1 MSTNDPWERR
11 ERERE
16 RWRSKSARSAGTP
29 SVLIPRFSS
38 RVLWICSLVAIHLIG
53 DIPAVSQTLR
63 TTTLCLGFVGWVTF
77 LGFNWPTASRN
88 RTVSVAVLAALGCLL
103 GWVTFRSFGTGFP
116 MQAFGGWLRW
126 MSAGAALSAGLFCS
140 GTRSERMMVLTGV
153 GGIAIFI
160 AGIDLSRYGVSGDT
174 LRGTAFHAS
183 SLSLFGTHEA
193 IGTLLGFLLPVS
205 VAFAVHRGASGVQKT
220 LVVGAT
226 LIIALAWAFARC
238 RAGWMGG
245 ICGCVVVGA
254 LAALSGRRHG
264 VISDQPML
272 QRIIGSVWLWL
283 IAGGGIVLSSS
294 GLWNS
299 LTSRAGGM
307 VAWWELGS
315 VAARS
320 SLWTAAYRMITD
332 FPVTGWGTAGY
343 LTRQGLYSH
352 QGEAPWQ
359 VKMTGGTLANN
370 AHSFPLQFT
379 VDFGIPAFL
388 LLLLFLAWLWGTAAK
403 RALMLHPAA
412 TLMPRAACGL
422 LAAVC
427 VSALASPAYELS
439 SVLIWVAVLGGTLLG
454 ADDSGEA
461 PRQTYLPTGI
471 VFLLMSVPAV
481 IIFPL
486 LRPKSMPHSLSL
498 AILKHP
504 KGVGDVAAVK
514 ALSTSSGKVDS
525 SFPGTEFLV
534 PELAVIDRQG
544 RIIRIEAVPATAVRW
559 TYNRRSNTQADAI
572 LEVTIPPVAI
582 KPGEGLELGISSEL
596 AYVDGELRAAGVS
609 IPVLTHVGR

>member
-16 RWRSKSARSAGTP
+16 RWRTKSARSAGTTA
-29 SVLIPRFSS
+29 VLVPRFSS
-38 RVLWICSLVAIHLIG
+38 RVLWICSLIALHLIG
-53 DIPAVSQTLR
+53 DIPAVTQTLR
-63 TTTLCLGFVGWVTF
+63 TAALCLGFVGWVTF
-77 LGFNWPTASRN
+77 LSFNWPTASRS
-88 RTVSVAVLAALGCLL
+88 RSASIVLLAAIGCLL
-103 GWVTFRSFGTGFP
+103 GWVTYRSFGTGFP

-126 MSAGAALSAGLFCS
+126 MSASAALIAGLFCS

-153 GGIAIFI
+153 GGIAIFV

-193 IGTLLGFLLPVS
+193 IGTLLGFLLPIT
-205 VAFAVHRGASGVQKT
+205 VAFAVHRGAPPIQKT
-220 LVVGAT
+220 LAVGAT
-226 LIIALAWAFARC
+226 LVIALAWAFARC
-238 RAGWMGG
+238 RAGWLGG
-245 ICGCVVVGA
+245 IYGCVVIAV
-254 LAALSGRRHG
+254 LSALSARRHD
-264 VISDQPML
+264 VVDDQPLL
-272 QRIIGSVWLWL
+272 QRIVGSVWLW
-283 IAGGGIVLSSS
+283 IIVGGGIVLSSS

-320 SLWTAAYRMITD
+320 SLWTTAYRMIAD
-332 FPVTGWGTAGY
+332 FPAIGWGTGGY

-352 QGEAPWQ
+352 LGEAPWQ

-388 LLLLFLAWLWGTAAK
+388 LLLLFLSWLWSEAAK
-403 RALMLHPAA
+403 RAVMLHPD
-412 TLMPRAACGL
+412 TTVMSRAACGL
-422 LAAVC
+422 LAAVS

-439 SVLIWVAVLGGTLLG
+439 SVLIWVALLGGTLLG
-454 ADDSGEA
+454 TDDSGE
-461 PRQTYLPTGI
+461 PRGNAYVLTGVI
-471 VFLLMSVPAV
+471 FLLLAIPSIV
-481 IIFPL
+481 IFPL
-486 LRPKSMPHSLSL
+486 LRPKSTSHSLSL
-498 AILKHP
+498 TVIKSA

-514 ALSTSSGKVDS
+514 ATSMSSGKVDS
-525 SFPGTEFLV
+525 SFPGTVFMV

-544 RIIRIEAVPATAVRW
+544 RVIRIEAVPPAAVRW

-572 LEVTIPPVAI
+572 LEVTIPEVDI

-596 AYVDGELRAAGVS
+596 AYVDGQRRTAGASV
-609 IPVLTHVGR
+609 PVITNARR

>member
-16 RWRSKSARSAGTP
+16 RWRTKSARSAGTTA
-29 SVLIPRFSS
+29 VLVPRFSS
-38 RVLWICSLVAIHLIG
+38 RVLWICSLIALHLIG
-53 DIPAVSQTLR
+53 DIPAVTQTLR
-63 TTTLCLGFVGWVTF
+63 TAALCLGFVGWVTF
-77 LGFNWPTASRN
+77 LGFNWPTASRS
-88 RTVSVAVLAALGCLL
+88 RSASIVLLAAMGCLL
-103 GWVTFRSFGTGFP
+103 GWVTYRSFGTGFP

-126 MSAGAALSAGLFCS
+126 MSAAAALIAGLFCS
-140 GTRSERMMVLTGV
+140 GTRSERMMILTGV
-153 GGIAIFI
+153 GGIAIFV

-193 IGTLLGFLLPVS
+193 IGTLLGFLLPIT
-205 VAFAVHRGASGVQKT
+205 VAFAVHRGAPPLQKT
-220 LVVGAT
+220 LAVGAT
-226 LIIALAWAFARC
+226 LVIALAWAFARC
-238 RAGWMGG
+238 RAGWLGG
-245 ICGCVVVGA
+245 ITGCVVI
-254 LAALSGRRHG
+254 AALSALSSRRHG
-264 VISDQPML
+264 VADDQPLL
-272 QRIIGSVWLWL
+272 QRIVGSVWLWL
-283 IAGGGIVLSSS
+283 IVGGGIVLSSS

-320 SLWTAAYRMITD
+320 SLWTTAYRMIAD
-332 FPVTGWGTAGY
+332 FPATGWGTGGY
-343 LTRQGLYSH
+343 LTRQGIYSH
-352 QGEAPWQ
+352 LGEAPWQ

-388 LLLLFLAWLWGTAAK
+388 LLLLFLSWLWSEAAK
-403 RALMLHPAA
+403 RAVMLHPD
-412 TLMPRAACGL
+412 TTVMSRAACGL
-422 LAAVC
+422 LAAVS

-439 SVLIWVAVLGGTLLG
+439 SVLIWVALLGGTLLG
-454 ADDSGEA
+454 TDDSGE
-461 PRQTYLPTGI
+461 PRGNAYVSTGVI
-471 VFLLMSVPAV
+471 FLLLAIPSIV
-481 IIFPL
+481 IFPL
-486 LRPKSMPHSLSL
+486 LRPKSTSHSLSL
-498 AILKHP
+498 TVIKSA

-514 ALSTSSGKVDS
+514 ATSMSSGKVDS
-525 SFPGTEFLV
+525 SFPGTVFMV

-544 RIIRIEAVPATAVRW
+544 RVVRIEAVPPAAVRW

-572 LEVTIPPVAI
+572 LEVTIPEVDI

-596 AYVDGELRAAGVS
+596 GYVDGQRRTV
-609 IPVLTHVGR
+609 THQGR

>member
-16 RWRSKSARSAGTP
+16 RWRTKSARSAGTTA
-29 SVLIPRFSS
+29 VLVPRFSS
-38 RVLWICSLVAIHLIG
+38 RVLWICSLIALHLIG
-53 DIPAVSQTLR
+53 DIPAVTQTLR
-63 TTTLCLGFVGWVTF
+63 TAALCLGFVGWVTF
-77 LGFNWPTASRN
+77 LSFNWPTASRS
-88 RTVSVAVLAALGCLL
+88 RSASIVLLAAIGCLL
-103 GWVTFRSFGTGFP
+103 GWVTYRSFGTGFP

-126 MSAGAALSAGLFCS
+126 MSASAALIAGLFCS

-153 GGIAIFI
+153 GGIAIFV

-193 IGTLLGFLLPVS
+193 IGTLLGFLLPIT
-205 VAFAVHRGASGVQKT
+205 VAFAVHRGAPPLQKT
-220 LVVGAT
+220 LAVGAT
-226 LIIALAWAFARC
+226 LVIALAWAFARC
-238 RAGWMGG
+238 RAGWLGG
-245 ICGCVVVGA
+245 IYGCVVIAV
-254 LAALSGRRHG
+254 LSALSARRHD
-264 VISDQPML
+264 VVDDQPLL
-272 QRIIGSVWLWL
+272 QRIVGSVWLW
-283 IAGGGIVLSSS
+283 IIVGGGIVLSSS

-320 SLWTAAYRMITD
+320 SLWTTAYRMIAD
-332 FPVTGWGTAGY
+332 FPAIGWGTGGY

-352 QGEAPWQ
+352 LGEAPWQ

-388 LLLLFLAWLWGTAAK
+388 LLLLFLSWLWSEAAK
-403 RALMLHPAA
+403 RAVMLHPD
-412 TLMPRAACGL
+412 TTVMSRAACGL
-422 LAAVC
+422 LAAVS

-439 SVLIWVAVLGGTLLG
+439 SVLIWVALLGGTLLG
-454 ADDSGEA
+454 TDDSGE
-461 PRQTYLPTGI
+461 PRGNAYVSTGVI
-471 VFLLMSVPAV
+471 FLLLAIPSIV
-481 IIFPL
+481 IFPL
-486 LRPKSMPHSLSL
+486 LRPKSTSHSLSL
-498 AILKHP
+498 TVIKSA

-514 ALSTSSGKVDS
+514 ATSMSSGKVDS
-525 SFPGTEFLV
+525 SFPGTVFMV

-544 RIIRIEAVPATAVRW
+544 RVVRIEAVPPAAVRW

-572 LEVTIPPVAI
+572 LEVTIPEVDI

-596 AYVDGELRAAGVS
+596 AYVDGQRRTAGASV
-609 IPVLTHVGR
+609 PVITNARR

>member
-16 RWRSKSARSAGTP
+16 RWRTKSARSAGTTA
-29 SVLIPRFSS
+29 VLVPRFSS
-38 RVLWICSLVAIHLIG
+38 RVLWICSLIALHLIG
-53 DIPAVSQTLR
+53 DIPAVTQTLR
-63 TTTLCLGFVGWVTF
+63 TAALCLGFVGWVTF
-77 LGFNWPTASRN
+77 LSFNWPTASRS
-88 RTVSVAVLAALGCLL
+88 RSASIVLLAAIGCLL
-103 GWVTFRSFGTGFP
+103 GWVTYRSFGTGFP

-126 MSAGAALSAGLFCS
+126 MSASAALIAGLFCS
-140 GTRSERMMVLTGV
+140 GTRSERMMVLTCV
-153 GGIAIFI
+153 GGISIFV

-193 IGTLLGFLLPVS
+193 IGTLLGFLLPIT
-205 VAFAVHRGASGVQKT
+205 VAFAVHRGAPPLQKT
-220 LVVGAT
+220 LAVGAT
-226 LIIALAWAFARC
+226 LVIALAWAFARC
-238 RAGWMGG
+238 RAGWLGG
-245 ICGCVVVGA
+245 IYGCVVIAV
-254 LAALSGRRHG
+254 LSALSARRHD
-264 VISDQPML
+264 VVDDQPLL
-272 QRIIGSVWLWL
+272 QRIVGSVWLW
-283 IAGGGIVLSSS
+283 IIVGGGIVLSSS

-320 SLWTAAYRMITD
+320 SLWTTAYRMIAD
-332 FPVTGWGTAGY
+332 FPAIGWGTGGY

-352 QGEAPWQ
+352 LGEAPWQ

-388 LLLLFLAWLWGTAAK
+388 LLLLFLSWLWSEAAK
-403 RALMLHPAA
+403 RAVMLHPD
-412 TLMPRAACGL
+412 TTVMSRAACGL
-422 LAAVC
+422 LAAVS

-439 SVLIWVAVLGGTLLG
+439 SVLIWVALLGGTLLG
-454 ADDSGEA
+454 TDDSGE
-461 PRQTYLPTGI
+461 PRGNAYVLTGVI
-471 VFLLMSVPAV
+471 FLLLAIPSIV
-481 IIFPL
+481 IFPL
-486 LRPKSMPHSLSL
+486 LRPKSTSHSLSL
-498 AILKHP
+498 TVIKSA

-514 ALSTSSGKVDS
+514 ATSMSSGKVDS
-525 SFPGTEFLV
+525 SFPGTVFMV

-544 RIIRIEAVPATAVRW
+544 RVVRIEAVPPAAVRW

-572 LEVTIPPVAI
+572 LEVTIPEVDI

-596 AYVDGELRAAGVS
+596 AYVDGQRRTAGASV
-609 IPVLTHVGR
+609 PVITNARR

>member
-16 RWRSKSARSAGTP
+16 RWRTKSARSAGTTA
-29 SVLIPRFSS
+29 VLVPRFSS
-38 RVLWICSLVAIHLIG
+38 RVLWICSLIALHLIG
-53 DIPAVSQTLR
+53 DIPAVTQTLR
-63 TTTLCLGFVGWVTF
+63 TAALCLGFVGWVTF
-77 LGFNWPTASRN
+77 LGFNWPTASRS
-88 RTVSVAVLAALGCLL
+88 RSASIVLLAAMGCLL
-103 GWVTFRSFGTGFP
+103 GWVTYRSFGTGFP

-126 MSAGAALSAGLFCS
+126 MSAAAALIAGLFCS
-140 GTRSERMMVLTGV
+140 GTRSERMMILTGV
-153 GGIAIFI
+153 GGIAIFV

-193 IGTLLGFLLPVS
+193 IGTLLGFLLPIT
-205 VAFAVHRGASGVQKT
+205 VAFAVHRGAPPLQKT
-220 LVVGAT
+220 LAVGAT
-226 LIIALAWAFARC
+226 LVIALAWAFARC
-238 RAGWMGG
+238 RAGWLGG
-245 ICGCVVVGA
+245 ITGCVVIAV
-254 LAALSGRRHG
+254 LSALSARRHG
-264 VISDQPML
+264 VVDDQPLL
-272 QRIIGSVWLWL
+272 QRIVGSVWLW
-283 IAGGGIVLSSS
+283 IIVGGGIVLSSS

-320 SLWTAAYRMITD
+320 SLWTTAYRMIAD
-332 FPVTGWGTAGY
+332 FPAIGWGTGGY

-352 QGEAPWQ
+352 LGEAPWQ

-388 LLLLFLAWLWGTAAK
+388 LLLLFLSWLWSEATK
-403 RALMLHPAA
+403 RAVMLHPD
-412 TLMPRAACGL
+412 TTVMSRAACGL
-422 LAAVC
+422 LAAVS

-439 SVLIWVAVLGGTLLG
+439 SVLIWVALLGGTLLG
-454 ADDSGEA
+454 ADDSGE
-461 PRQTYLPTGI
+461 PRGNAYVSTGVI
-471 VFLLMSVPAV
+471 FLLLAIPSIV
-481 IIFPL
+481 IFPL
-486 LRPKSMPHSLSL
+486 LRPKSTSHSLSL
-498 AILKHP
+498 TVIKSA

-514 ALSTSSGKVDS
+514 ATSMSSGTVDS
-525 SFPGTEFLV
+525 SFPGTVFMV

-544 RIIRIEAVPATAVRW
+544 RVVRIEAVPPAAVRW

-572 LEVTIPPVAI
+572 LEVTIPEVEI

-596 AYVDGELRAAGVS
+596 GYVDGQRRTAGASV
-609 IPVLTHVGR
+609 PVVTQERR

>member
-16 RWRSKSARSAGTP
+16 RWRTKSARSAGTTA
-29 SVLIPRFSS
+29 VLVPRFSS
-38 RVLWICSLVAIHLIG
+38 RVLWICSLIALHLIG
-53 DIPAVSQTLR
+53 DIPAVTQTLR
-63 TTTLCLGFVGWVTF
+63 TAALCLGFVGWVTF
-77 LGFNWPTASRN
+77 LSFNWPTASRS
-88 RTVSVAVLAALGCLL
+88 RSASIVLLAAIGCLL
-103 GWVTFRSFGTGFP
+103 GWVTYRSFGTGFP

-126 MSAGAALSAGLFCS
+126 MSASAALIAGLFCS

-153 GGIAIFI
+153 GGIAIFV

-193 IGTLLGFLLPVS
+193 IGTLLGFLLPIT
-205 VAFAVHRGASGVQKT
+205 VAFAVHRGAPPLQKT
-220 LVVGAT
+220 LAVGAT
-226 LIIALAWAFARC
+226 LVIALAWAFARC
-238 RAGWMGG
+238 RAGWLGG
-245 ICGCVVVGA
+245 IYGCVVIAV
-254 LAALSGRRHG
+254 LSALSARRHD
-264 VISDQPML
+264 VVDDQPLL
-272 QRIIGSVWLWL
+272 QRIVGSVWLW
-283 IAGGGIVLSSS
+283 IIVGGGIVLSSS

-320 SLWTAAYRMITD
+320 SLWTTAYRMIAD
-332 FPVTGWGTAGY
+332 FPAIGWGTGGY

-352 QGEAPWQ
+352 LGEAPWQ

-388 LLLLFLAWLWGTAAK
+388 LLLLFLSWLWSEAAK
-403 RALMLHPAA
+403 RAVMLHPD
-412 TLMPRAACGL
+412 TTVMSRAACGL
-422 LAAVC
+422 LAAVS

-439 SVLIWVAVLGGTLLG
+439 SVLIWVALLGGTLVG
-454 ADDSGEA
+454 ADDSGE
-461 PRQTYLPTGI
+461 PRGNAYVSTGVI
-471 VFLLMSVPAV
+471 FLLLAIPSVV
-481 IIFPL
+481 IFPL
-486 LRPKSMPHSLSL
+486 LRPKSTSHSLSL
-498 AILKHP
+498 TVIKSA
-504 KGVGDVAAVK
+504 KGIGDVAAVK
-514 ALSTSSGKVDS
+514 ATSMSSGKVDS
-525 SFPGTEFLV
+525 SFPGTVFMV

-544 RIIRIEAVPATAVRW
+544 RVVRIEAVPPAAVRW

-572 LEVTIPPVAI
+572 LEVTIPEVEI

-596 AYVDGELRAAGVS
+596 GYVDGQRRTAGASV
-609 IPVLTHVGR
+609 PVITNARR

>member
-16 RWRSKSARSAGTP
+16 RWRTKSARSAGTP
-29 SVLIPRFSS
+29 AVLVPRFSS
-38 RVLWICSLVAIHLIG
+38 RVLWICSLIALHLIG
-53 DIPAVSQTLR
+53 DIPAVTQTLR
-63 TTTLCLGFVGWVTF
+63 TAALCLGFVGWVTF
-77 LGFNWPTASRN
+77 LGFNWTTASRR
-88 RTVSVAVLAALGCLL
+88 RTASIVLLAAIGSLL
-103 GWVTFRSFGTGFP
+103 GWVTYRSFGTGFP

-126 MSAGAALSAGLFCS
+126 MSAAAALIAGLFCS

-153 GGIAIFI
+153 GGIAIVV

-193 IGTLLGFLLPVS
+193 IGTLLGFLLPIT
-205 VAFAVHRGASGVQKT
+205 VAFAVHHGAPALQKT
-220 LVVGAT
+220 LAVGAT
-226 LIIALAWAFARC
+226 LVIALAWAFARC
-238 RAGWMGG
+238 RAGWLGG
-245 ICGCVVVGA
+245 ITGCVV
-254 LAALSGRRHG
+254 LAALSALSARRHG
-264 VISDQPML
+264 VVDDQPLL
-272 QRIIGSVWLWL
+272 QRIVGSVWLWL
-283 IAGGGIVLSSS
+283 IVGGGIVLSSS

-320 SLWTAAYRMITD
+320 SLWTTAYRMIAD
-332 FPVTGWGTAGY
+332 FPAIGWGTGGY

-352 QGEAPWQ
+352 LGEAPWQ

-388 LLLLFLAWLWGTAAK
+388 LLLLLLSWLWSEAAK
-403 RALMLHPAA
+403 RAVMLHPD
-412 TLMPRAACGL
+412 TTVMSRAACGL
-422 LAAVC
+422 LAAVS

-439 SVLIWVAVLGGTLLG
+439 SVLIWVALLGGTLLG
-454 ADDSGEA
+454 ADDSGEPHGNA
-461 PRQTYLPTGI
+461 YVSTGGI
-471 VFLLMSVPAV
+471 FLLLAIPSIV
-481 IIFPL
+481 IFPL
-486 LRPKSMPHSLSL
+486 LRPISTSHSLSL
-498 AILKHP
+498 TVIKSA

-514 ALSTSSGKVDS
+514 AISMSSGKVDS
-525 SFPGTEFLV
+525 SFPGTVFLV

-544 RIIRIEAVPATAVRW
+544 RVVRIEAVPPAAVRW

-572 LEVTIPPVAI
+572 LEVTIPQVDI

-596 AYVDGELRAAGVS
+596 GYVDGQRRTAGSSV
-609 IPVLTHVGR
+609 PVITNARR

>member
-16 RWRSKSARSAGTP
+16 RWRTKSARSAGTTA
-29 SVLIPRFSS
+29 VLVPRFSS
-38 RVLWICSLVAIHLIG
+38 RVLWICSLIALHLIG
-53 DIPAVSQTLR
+53 DIPAVTQTLR
-63 TTTLCLGFVGWVTF
+63 TAALCLGFVGWVTF
-77 LGFNWPTASRN
+77 LGFNWPTASRS
-88 RTVSVAVLAALGCLL
+88 RSASIVLLAAMGCLL
-103 GWVTFRSFGTGFP
+103 GWVTYRSFGTGFP

-126 MSAGAALSAGLFCS
+126 MSAAAALIAGLFCS

-153 GGIAIFI
+153 GGIAIFV

-193 IGTLLGFLLPVS
+193 IGTLLGFLLPIT
-205 VAFAVHRGASGVQKT
+205 VAFAVHRGAPPLQKT
-220 LVVGAT
+220 LAVGAT
-226 LIIALAWAFARC
+226 LVIALAWAFARC
-238 RAGWMGG
+238 RAGWLGG
-245 ICGCVVVGA
+245 ITGCVVIA
-254 LAALSGRRHG
+254 SLSALSARRHG
-264 VISDQPML
+264 VVDDQPLL
-272 QRIIGSVWLWL
+272 QRIVGSVWLW
-283 IAGGGIVLSSS
+283 IIVGGGIVLSSS

-320 SLWTAAYRMITD
+320 SLWTTAYRMIAD
-332 FPVTGWGTAGY
+332 FPATGWGTGGY

-352 QGEAPWQ
+352 LGEAPWQ

-388 LLLLFLAWLWGTAAK
+388 LLLLFLSWLWSEATK
-403 RALMLHPAA
+403 RAMMLHPD
-412 TLMPRAACGL
+412 TTVMSRAACGL
-422 LAAVC
+422 LAAVY

-439 SVLIWVAVLGGTLLG
+439 SVLIWVALLGGTLLG
-454 ADDSGEA
+454 ADDSGE
-461 PRQTYLPTGI
+461 PRGNAYVSTGVI
-471 VFLLMSVPAV
+471 FLLLAIPSIV
-481 IIFPL
+481 IFPL
-486 LRPKSMPHSLSL
+486 LRPKSTSHSLSL
-498 AILKHP
+498 TVIKSA

-514 ALSTSSGKVDS
+514 ATSMSSGKVDS
-525 SFPGTEFLV
+525 SFPGTVFMV

-544 RIIRIEAVPATAVRW
+544 RVVRIEAVPPAAVRW

-572 LEVTIPPVAI
+572 LEVTIPELEI
-582 KPGEGLELGISSEL
+582 RPGEGLELGISSEL
-596 AYVDGELRAAGVS
+596 GYVDGQRRTAGAS
-609 IPVLTHVGR
+609 VLVVTQERR

>member
-16 RWRSKSARSAGTP
+16 RWRTKSARSAGTTA
-29 SVLIPRFSS
+29 VLVPRFSS
-38 RVLWICSLVAIHLIG
+38 RVLWICSLIALHLIG
-53 DIPAVSQTLR
+53 DIPAVTQTLR
-63 TTTLCLGFVGWVTF
+63 TAALCLGFVGWVTF
-77 LGFNWPTASRN
+77 LGFNWPTATRR
-88 RTVSVAVLAALGCLL
+88 RTSSIVLLAAMGCLL
-103 GWVTFRSFGTGFP
+103 GWVTYRSFGTGFP

-126 MSAGAALSAGLFCS
+126 MSAAAALIAGLFCS

-153 GGIAIFI
+153 GGIAIFV

-193 IGTLLGFLLPVS
+193 IGTLLGFLLPIT
-205 VAFAVHRGASGVQKT
+205 VAFAVHRGAPPLQKT
-220 LVVGAT
+220 LAVGAT
-226 LIIALAWAFARC
+226 LVIALAWAFARC
-238 RAGWMGG
+238 RAGWLGG
-245 ICGCVVVGA
+245 ITGCVVI
-254 LAALSGRRHG
+254 AALSALSSRRHG
-264 VISDQPML
+264 VADDQPLL
-272 QRIIGSVWLWL
+272 QRIVGSVWLWL
-283 IAGGGIVLSSS
+283 IVGGGIVLSSS

-320 SLWTAAYRMITD
+320 SLWTTAYRMISD
-332 FPVTGWGTAGY
+332 FPATGWGTGGY

-352 QGEAPWQ
+352 LGEAPWQ

-388 LLLLFLAWLWGTAAK
+388 LLLLFLSWLWSEAAK
-403 RALMLHPAA
+403 RAVMLHPD
-412 TLMPRAACGL
+412 TTVMSRAACGL
-422 LAAVC
+422 LAAVS

-439 SVLIWVAVLGGTLLG
+439 SVLIWVALLGGTLLG
-454 ADDSGEA
+454 ADDSGERRGNA
-461 PRQTYLPTGI
+461 YVSTGVI
-471 VFLLMSVPAV
+471 FLLLAIPSIV
-481 IIFPL
+481 IFPL
-486 LRPKSMPHSLSL
+486 LRPKSTSHSLSL
-498 AILKHP
+498 TVIKSA

-514 ALSTSSGKVDS
+514 ATSMSSGKVDS
-525 SFPGTEFLV
+525 SFPGTVFMV

-544 RIIRIEAVPATAVRW
+544 RVVRIEAVPPAAVRW

-572 LEVTIPPVAI
+572 LEVTIPEVDI

-596 AYVDGELRAAGVS
+596 AYVDGQRRTAGASV
-609 IPVLTHVGR
+609 PVVAHGRR

>member
-16 RWRSKSARSAGTP
+16 RWRTKSARSAGTTA
-29 SVLIPRFSS
+29 VLVPRFSS
-38 RVLWICSLVAIHLIG
+38 RVLWICSLIALHLIG
-53 DIPAVSQTLR
+53 DIPAVTQTLR
-63 TTTLCLGFVGWVTF
+63 TAALCLGFVGWVTF
-77 LGFNWPTASRN
+77 LGFNWPTASRS
-88 RTVSVAVLAALGCLL
+88 RSASIVLLAAMGCLL
-103 GWVTFRSFGTGFP
+103 GWVTYRSFGTGFP

-126 MSAGAALSAGLFCS
+126 MSAAAALIAGLFCS

-153 GGIAIFI
+153 GGIAIFV

-193 IGTLLGFLLPVS
+193 IGTLLGFFLPIT
-205 VAFAVHRGASGVQKT
+205 VAFAVHRGAPPIQKT
-220 LVVGAT
+220 LAVGAT
-226 LIIALAWAFARC
+226 LVIALAWAFARC
-238 RAGWMGG
+238 RAGWLGG
-245 ICGCVVVGA
+245 ITGCVVIA
-254 LAALSGRRHG
+254 SLSALSARRHG
-264 VISDQPML
+264 VVDDQPLL
-272 QRIIGSVWLWL
+272 QRIVGSVWLWL
-283 IAGGGIVLSSS
+283 IVGGGIVLSSS

-320 SLWTAAYRMITD
+320 SLWTTAYRMIAD
-332 FPVTGWGTAGY
+332 FPATGWGTGGY

-352 QGEAPWQ
+352 LGEAPWQ

-388 LLLLFLAWLWGTAAK
+388 LLLLFLSWLWSEATK
-403 RALMLHPAA
+403 RAVMLHPD
-412 TLMPRAACGL
+412 TTVMSRAACGL
-422 LAAVC
+422 LAAVS

-439 SVLIWVAVLGGTLLG
+439 SVLIWVALLGGTLLG
-454 ADDSGEA
+454 ADDSGE
-461 PRQTYLPTGI
+461 PRGNAYVSTGVI
-471 VFLLMSVPAV
+471 FLLLAIPSIV
-481 IIFPL
+481 IFPL
-486 LRPKSMPHSLSL
+486 LRPKSTSHSLSL
-498 AILKHP
+498 TVIKSA

-514 ALSTSSGKVDS
+514 ATSMSSGKVDS
-525 SFPGTEFLV
+525 SFPGTVFMV

-544 RIIRIEAVPATAVRW
+544 RVVRIEAVPPAAVRW

-572 LEVTIPPVAI
+572 LEVTIPEVDI
-582 KPGEGLELGISSEL
+582 RPGEGLELGISSEL
-596 AYVDGELRAAGVS
+596 AYVDGQRRTAGASV
-609 IPVLTHVGR
+609 PVITNVRR

>member
-16 RWRSKSARSAGTP
+16 RWRPKSARSAGTTA
-29 SVLIPRFSS
+29 VLVPRFSS
-38 RVLWICSLVAIHLIG
+38 RVLWICSLIALHLIG
-53 DIPAVSQTLR
+53 DIPAVTQTLR
-63 TTTLCLGFVGWVTF
+63 TAALCLGFVGWVTF
-77 LGFNWPTASRN
+77 LGFNWPTASRS
-88 RTVSVAVLAALGCLL
+88 RSASIVLLAAMGCLL
-103 GWVTFRSFGTGFP
+103 GWVTYRSFGTGFP

-126 MSAGAALSAGLFCS
+126 MSAAAALIAGLFCS

-153 GGIAIFI
+153 GGIAIFV

-193 IGTLLGFLLPVS
+193 IGTLLGFLLPIT
-205 VAFAVHRGASGVQKT
+205 VAFAVHRGAPPLQKT
-220 LVVGAT
+220 LAVGAT
-226 LIIALAWAFARC
+226 LVIALAWAFARC
-238 RAGWMGG
+238 RAGWLGG
-245 ICGCVVVGA
+245 ITGCVVIA
-254 LAALSGRRHG
+254 SLSALSARRHG
-264 VISDQPML
+264 VTDDQPLL
-272 QRIIGSVWLWL
+272 QRIVGSVWLWL
-283 IAGGGIVLSSS
+283 IVGGGIVLSSS

-320 SLWTAAYRMITD
+320 SLWTTAYRMIAD
-332 FPVTGWGTAGY
+332 FPATGWGTGGY
-343 LTRQGLYSH
+343 LTRQGIYSH
-352 QGEAPWQ
+352 LGEAPWQ

-388 LLLLFLAWLWGTAAK
+388 SWLWSEAAK
-403 RALMLHPAA
+403 RAVMLHPD
-412 TLMPRAACGL
+412 TTVMSRAVCGL
-422 LAAVC
+422 LAAVS

-439 SVLIWVAVLGGTLLG
+439 SVLIWVALLGGTLLG
-454 ADDSGEA
+454 ADDSGE
-461 PRQTYLPTGI
+461 PRGNAYVSTGVI
-471 VFLLMSVPAV
+471 FLLLAIPSIV
-481 IIFPL
+481 IFPL
-486 LRPKSMPHSLSL
+486 LRPKSTSHCLSL
-498 AILKHP
+498 TVIKSA

-514 ALSTSSGKVDS
+514 ATSMSSGKIDS
-525 SFPGTEFLV
+525 SFPGTVFMV

-544 RIIRIEAVPATAVRW
+544 RVVRIEAVPPAAVRW

-572 LEVTIPPVAI
+572 LEVTIPEVDI

-596 AYVDGELRAAGVS
+596 AYVDGQRRTAGASV
-609 IPVLTHVGR
+609 PVITNARR

>member
-16 RWRSKSARSAGTP
+16 RWRTKSACSAGTTA
-29 SVLIPRFSS
+29 VLVPRFSS
-38 RVLWICSLVAIHLIG
+38 RVLWICSLIALHLIG
-53 DIPAVSQTLR
+53 DIPAVTQTLR
-63 TTTLCLGFVGWVTF
+63 TAALCLGFVGWVTF
-77 LGFNWPTASRN
+77 LGFNWPTASRS
-88 RTVSVAVLAALGCLL
+88 RSASIVLLAAMGCLL
-103 GWVTFRSFGTGFP
+103 GWVTYRSFGTGFP

-126 MSAGAALSAGLFCS
+126 MSAAAALIAGLFCS

-153 GGIAIFI
+153 GGIAIFV

-193 IGTLLGFLLPVS
+193 IGTLLGFLLPIT
-205 VAFAVHRGASGVQKT
+205 VAFAVHRGAPPLQKT
-220 LVVGAT
+220 LAVGAT
-226 LIIALAWAFARC
+226 LVIALAWAFARC
-238 RAGWMGG
+238 RAGWLGG
-245 ICGCVVVGA
+245 ITGCVVIA
-254 LAALSGRRHG
+254 SLSALSARRHG
-264 VISDQPML
+264 VTDDQPLL
-272 QRIIGSVWLWL
+272 QRIVGSVWLWL
-283 IAGGGIVLSSS
+283 IVGGGIVLSSS

-320 SLWTAAYRMITD
+320 SLWTTAYRMIAD
-332 FPVTGWGTAGY
+332 FPATGWGTGGF

-352 QGEAPWQ
+352 LGEAPWQ

-388 LLLLFLAWLWGTAAK
+388 LLLLFLSWLWSEATK
-403 RALMLHPAA
+403 RAVMLHPD
-412 TLMPRAACGL
+412 TTVMSRAACGL
-422 LAAVC
+422 LAAVS

-439 SVLIWVAVLGGTLLG
+439 SVLIWVALLGGTLLS
-454 ADDSGEA
+454 ADDSGE
-461 PRQTYLPTGI
+461 PRGNAYVSTAVI
-471 VFLLMSVPAV
+471 FLLLAIPSIV
-481 IIFPL
+481 IFPL
-486 LRPKSMPHSLSL
+486 LRPKSTSHSLSL
-498 AILKHP
+498 TVIRSA

-514 ALSTSSGKVDS
+514 ATSMSSGKVDS
-525 SFPGTEFLV
+525 SFPGTVFMV

-544 RIIRIEAVPATAVRW
+544 RVVRIEAVPPAAVRW

-572 LEVTIPPVAI
+572 LEVTIPEVDI

-596 AYVDGELRAAGVS
+596 GYIDGQRRTAGASV
-609 IPVLTHVGR
+609 PVITNEPR